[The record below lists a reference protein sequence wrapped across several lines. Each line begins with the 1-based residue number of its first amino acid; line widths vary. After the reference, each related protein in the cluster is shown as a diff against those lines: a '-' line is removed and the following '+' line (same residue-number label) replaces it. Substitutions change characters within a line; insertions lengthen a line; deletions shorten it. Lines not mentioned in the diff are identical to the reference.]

1 MKAPEKF
8 VILILI
14 FQGVKSA
21 VVTQCIN
28 PNKDQG
34 VCTRPETCFT
44 SKGIFLGKCPSET
57 EVACCL
63 KLPCSTDLEQH
74 MESFRKKRKK
84 RSITSLISTDIDE
97 RCGQKTPL
105 KVSLMSRSSQI
116 LNAFKVNWE
125 NNPYPWMLGLW
136 IDQERGVIPS
146 CGAAL
151 ISTKHAITA
160 AHCILNPK
168 VNKAGQ
174 SAQTVKK

>member
-1 MKAPEKF
+1 M
-8 VILILI
+8 
-14 FQGVKSA
+14 KSA

-34 VCTRPETCFT
+34 VCTHPETCFT

-84 RSITSLISTDIDE
+84 RSLITSLISTDIDD
-97 RCGQKTPL
+97 RCGLKTTL
-105 KVSLMSRSSQI
+105 KVSSSITSRSSQI

-136 IDQERGVIPS
+136 MDQQNGVIPS

-151 ISTKHAITA
+151 ISTRHAITA
-160 AHCILNPK
+160 AHCITNPK

-174 SAQTVKK
+174 GARPRVKK